1 MKKDIIQK
9 DKEFDSEYFYSQI
22 NTHIEKTFT
31 FEQKKEVKNLL
42 KRIVKIPSKK
52 LFDFNINFWFIKKLY
67 LTFYLGIDKRT
78 KDRIP
83 SKFVRIMNYIFSV
96 FFVLFILFAFG
107 LFVFS
112 FIYTVKSAL
121 GIDFFPGKH
130 LSNIISTII
139 YFP

>member
-42 KRIVKIPSKK
+42 KRIVKVPSKK
-52 LFDFNINFWFIKKLY
+52 LLDFNISFWFIKKLY
-67 LTFYLGIDKRT
+67 LTVYLGIDKRT
-78 KDRIP
+78 KDRVP

-96 FFVLFILFAFG
+96 FLVLFILFVFG

-130 LSNIISTII
+130 LSNVISTII